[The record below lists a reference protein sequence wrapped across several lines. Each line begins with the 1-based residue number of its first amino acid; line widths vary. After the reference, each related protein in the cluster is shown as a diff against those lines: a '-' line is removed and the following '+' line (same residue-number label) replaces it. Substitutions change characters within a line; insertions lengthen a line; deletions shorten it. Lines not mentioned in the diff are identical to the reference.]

1 MLQKLQESAL
11 TVFTAGIT
19 VRNTSEMSISVVI
32 KLVMEPNDFTH
43 PSCYQISSASHIR
56 HLIVAVV
63 FSLFIEIYTFVT
75 IYM

>member
-11 TVFTAGIT
+11 TVFTAGII

-43 PSCYQISSASHIR
+43 PSC
-56 HLIVAVV
+56 
-63 FSLFIEIYTFVT
+63 
-75 IYM
+75 